1 VLTFERRVETYASDS
16 DRKIPQKS
24 HQKDTLV
31 AITDTARDPL
41 IGKKHKDQIRQRV
54 DDLSRIDGG
63 IVVLGTK
70 LVRAV
75 NLIEWRIT
83 CLFAPIYC

>member
-1 VLTFERRVETYASDS
+1 MLTFERRVETYASDS

-24 HQKDTLV
+24 YQKDLLV

-41 IGKKHKDQIRQRV
+41 VRKKNKHEIRQRV
-54 DDLSRIDGG
+54 DDLGRIDSG
-63 IVVLGTK
+63 IVVLEK
-70 LVRAV
+70 ESIRA
-75 NLIEWRIT
+75 LYSIEGYIP